1 VLIAM
6 AIMALMTLL
15 QGRIGTLIFQSSCA
29 RRGDR
34 LN

>member
-15 QGRIGTLIFQSSCA
+15 QGRIGTLIFNRRA
-29 RRGDR
+29 RGAATA
-34 LN
+34 